1 MVLLSFYT
9 RLLPSLNRMRCT
21 VSPNMCLQ
29 VVKSEWGHMTG
40 QLISEVLSS
49 QLLPMLMR
57 SFMNQAIRAF
67 KEILQVPQRW
77 PLSHT
82 KPLAGNSVPKHSASH
97 PQPSFY
103 LDPPTP
109 SSPEGAY
116 AHGR

>member
-1 MVLLSFYT
+1 MVLLSFYMG
-9 RLLPSLNRMRCT
+9 LLPSLNRMRWAM
-21 VSPNMCLQ
+21 SPNTCLQ

-40 QLISEVLSS
+40 QLMSEVLSS
-49 QLLPMLMR
+49 QLLPMLMW
-57 SFMNQAIRAF
+57 SFMNQATRAF

-103 LDPPTP
+103 LDPLAP
-109 SSPEGAY
+109 SSPAGAC
-116 AHGR
+116 AQGR